1 MWVQM
6 TWVMSSVSKPAARKS
21 SRNDVWSSLNIGVGR
36 GLSLPT
42 QGSTTIFS
50 SPDSMM
56 RAWIRRMSRPS
67 SDTKSGRSQGCS
79 ATSSSVTSG
88 RSHRNFQCCSD
99 SMIEVTVT
107 SPMVQVGPIGMSA
120 SCVGCGERVPVT
132 PNESFGD
139 RFPVQ
144 FLLVSSHAFEPLTQH
159 DWFQRVGR
167 WFHTVTST
175 AAALDL
181 PDKLSLPQNRP
192 VILAANHRSLLDF
205 PVAMALFS
213 RFDVSVRI
221 QIQAAY
227 MQSGV
232 GAKLFQSVGAIPT
245 SRAHVANRPSATR
258 SRRSRT
264 GSCWRSCLKV
274 GCIGRTSGSVAWATA
289 SRGSLVSRWPPGPS
303 SFRSAVQERKR
314 SGLVLGSPRL
324 GWPRRPVRVRLGEP
338 IELAS
343 TDHNDNAVQ
352 VMSAISD
359 VLVEMGDE
367 PTLRDVE
374 ASRI

>member
-1 MWVQM
+1 M
-6 TWVMSSVSKPAARKS
+6 
-21 SRNDVWSSLNIGVGR
+21 
-36 GLSLPT
+36 
-42 QGSTTIFS
+42 
-50 SPDSMM
+50 
-56 RAWIRRMSRPS
+56 
-67 SDTKSGRSQGCS
+67 
-79 ATSSSVTSG
+79 
-88 RSHRNFQCCSD
+88 
-99 SMIEVTVT
+99 
-107 SPMVQVGPIGMSA
+107 
-120 SCVGCGERVPVT
+120 
-132 PNESFGD
+132 
-139 RFPVQ
+139 
-144 FLLVSSHAFEPLTQH
+144 
-159 DWFQRVGR
+159 
-167 WFHTVTST
+167 TST
-175 AAALDL
+175 AATLDL

-227 MQSGV
+227 MQSGA

-245 SRAHVANRPSATR
+245 SRAHRESSERESIEAIENRQLLALMPEGRLYRPDEWKRGVGNGKPGVSRIALAT
-258 SRRSRT
+258 
-264 GSCWRSCLKV
+264 GAVVVPV
-274 GCIGRTSGSVAWATA
+274 GCSGTEEV
-289 SRGSLVSRWPPGPS
+289 WP
-303 SFRSAVQERKR
+303 RA
-314 SGLVLGSPRL
+314 GSPRL

-359 VLVEMGDE
+359 ILIEMGDE